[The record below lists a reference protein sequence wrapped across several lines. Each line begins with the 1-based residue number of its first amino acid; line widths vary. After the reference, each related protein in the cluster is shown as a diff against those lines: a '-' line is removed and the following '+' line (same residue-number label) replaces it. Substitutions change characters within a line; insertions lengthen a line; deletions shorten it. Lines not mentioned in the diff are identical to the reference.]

1 MRPMPGLFIFGRLF
15 AYSTPR
21 ATEPPQ
27 VQRGDNAS
35 VQAWSTVPLA
45 TTVNA
50 GVLPYNSVGMVGYP
64 RAAPEGDFAHT
75 MGIWV
80 SPLPTSF

>member
-1 MRPMPGLFIFGRLF
+1 MPGLFMFGRLF

-27 VQRGDNAS
+27 VQRGDSAS
-35 VQAWSTVPLA
+35 AHVLSTVPLA

-50 GVLPYNSVGMVGYP
+50 RVLRYNSAGMVGYP

-75 MGIWV
+75 IEIWV
-80 SPLPTSF
+80 YPLPTSL